1 MNIRIFALII
11 VVFGLGSCMKKETP
25 YELPAH
31 GDAIHQTMRMGADYG
46 TQFYYDL
53 KNAKIVHTSKVDS
66 WHLAF
71 ENTLDGQ
78 GIYMNGGAG
87 MALVRTEKT
96 AFDQITAHDCADE
109 LWLQDDPSG
118 EQAKSGFGL
127 WNENDMSRDRIYIVR
142 LEPTNEELRTIK
154 LKSVSTAAYEI
165 EVGNIGTGVT
175 TTHKILKDPTRV
187 YSYFN
192 LRTLHDCGTV
202 EPVKESWDFVM
213 TRYGFTFYDQD
224 PPLPYI
230 VTGVLTNPSTT
241 VHKDSLHNF
250 YEIES
255 DFISKCTMIED
266 RDAIGFD
273 WKYYDFDLGIYHIR
287 QDFNFI
293 IKTQHDEYFKLRFLN
308 FYDDNG
314 LKGTPSFEFKQI
326 Q

>member
-1 MNIRIFALII
+1 
-11 VVFGLGSCMKKETP
+11 MKEESP
-25 YELPAH
+25 YQLPSH
-31 GDAIHQTMRMGADYG
+31 GDATHQTMRMGSDYG

-53 KNAKIVHTSKVDS
+53 KNGKIIHSSKVDS
-66 WHLAF
+66 WHLSF

-78 GIYMNGGAG
+78 SIFMNGGSG
-87 MALVRTEKT
+87 MALVKTEKT
-96 AFDQITAHDCADE
+96 EFDKVTIHDCQGE
-109 LWLQDDPSG
+109 QWLQDDPNG
-118 EQAKSGFGL
+118 EYAKSGFGL
-127 WNENDMSRDRIYIVR
+127 WNASDASRNTIYIVR

-154 LKSVSTAAYEI
+154 LKSVSTSTYEI
-165 EVGNIGTGVT
+165 EVGNIGSGET
-175 TTHKILKDPTRV
+175 TLHKIQKDPTRV
-187 YSYFN
+187 YSYFD
-192 LRTLHDCGTV
+192 LRTLQACGNV

-213 TRYGFTFYDQD
+213 TRYGFTFYDQT
-224 PPLPYI
+224 PALPYI

-241 VHKDSLHNF
+241 VYKDSLNAF
-250 YEIES
+250 YEIGA
-255 DFISKCTMIED
+255 DFISKSTLIED

-287 QDFNFI
+287 QYYNFI